1 MIADDA
7 DGADGIFTAG
17 ANRNRPRS
25 RASCSAKSHFYAQP
39 AKESLCATQTAGEFP
54 GVLRPT
60 WAAPRDPLIGQRA
73 LPLHTARML
82 GKKLFHRKRAH
93 ANTGRFNDG
102 EMSGPIGPFNDPSG
116 KTGADL
122 RYGRHW

>member
-1 MIADDA
+1 VRDA
-7 DGADGIFTAG
+7 IGRRVPWGSS
-17 ANRNRPRS
+17 AN
-25 RASCSAKSHFYAQP
+25 
-39 AKESLCATQTAGEFP
+39 L
-54 GVLRPT
+54 
-60 WAAPRDPLIGQRA
+60 AAPRDPLIGQRA

-93 ANTGRFNDG
+93 ANTGRFNDR

-116 KTGADL
+116 KSGADL